1 MIRGVIPG
9 EFLVRCHPVFQILI
23 LFQTKKC
30 HFSQPFSDLA
40 LRTYDIITYIRM
52 PTKGLLQNQVRFAFY
67 CFFLIQM
74 ELKRQLHSY
83 PPIATLD
90 TINYSR
96 PKWAKSPPLFRPK
109 WCKNHTLWDGT
120 YLYGLY
126 KGVPPPPP

>member
-1 MIRGVIPG
+1 MTSLLRL
-9 EFLVRCHPVFQILI
+9 ECQQKDFFK
-23 LFQTKKC
+23 TKFDL
-30 HFSQPFSDLA
+30 HF
-40 LRTYDIITYIRM
+40 T
-52 PTKGLLQNQVRFAFY
+52 V
-67 CFFLIQM
+67 FFLFKRM
-74 ELKRQLHSY
+74 ELKRQLRSY

-126 KGVPPPPP
+126 KGVPPPLPPVLFFFHICLLTHRRETNHKARLFKELQG